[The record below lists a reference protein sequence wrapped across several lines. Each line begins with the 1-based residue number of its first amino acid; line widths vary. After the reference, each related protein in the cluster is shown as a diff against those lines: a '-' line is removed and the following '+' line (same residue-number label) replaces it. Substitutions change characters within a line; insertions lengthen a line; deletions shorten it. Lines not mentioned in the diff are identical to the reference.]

1 MKQEKRLA
9 IIKASIQS
17 LEERYPDLNWKAFK
31 NGLPE
36 LTTYYFKTTTMK
48 SPQLFIGRG
57 FTAQTSILVSISK
70 GYKWATVEAK
80 ATANGYKVYNTSLT
94 EYIFTRILNR
104 LTLEPLKEE
113 LKEEINSLLFTVIMY
128 TWQNQSKLEKALNI

>member
-9 IIKASIQS
+9 IIKASIES
-17 LEERYPDLNWKAFK
+17 LEERYPDLNWEAFK

-104 LTLEPLKEE
+104 LTAEPLKEA
-113 LKEEINSLLFTVIMY
+113 LKEELNSLLFTVIMY